1 MMNWFDVL
9 KTMDSGNYCCRKVR
23 KIAEDMFNAEL
34 AGSGPS
40 PPSLLANYTRMECYE
55 WREWM
60 RKELQKPE
68 NPDAHPKDTTST
80 QGRIIIED
88 LLDVW
93 HECERGGPRGV
104 ERQTK
109 YYRDKKTKR
118 PTGKVK
124 TINIE
129 DVEEAFDDE
138 DMGDLQ

>member
-1 MMNWFDVL
+1 MMNWFYVL

-104 ERQTK
+104 ERQKK
-109 YYRDKKTKR
+109 YY
-118 PTGKVK
+118 GGSKVK

-129 DVEEAFDDE
+129 DVEEVFDDE
-138 DMGDLQ
+138 DMMGDLQ

>member
-1 MMNWFDVL
+1 MNWFDVL

-80 QGRIIIED
+80 QGRIIMQD

-93 HECERGGPRGV
+93 DECERGGPRGV

-109 YYRDKKTKR
+109 YDRDKKTKR

-138 DMGDLQ
+138 DMDDLQ

>member
-80 QGRIIIED
+80 QGRIIMQD

-93 HECERGGPRGV
+93 DECERGGPRGV
-104 ERQTK
+104 ERQKT
-109 YYRDKKTKR
+109 YYRDTKTGQ

-138 DMGDLQ
+138 DMDDLQ